1 MSIFSETMT
10 KAISNYRLLLRRYL
24 QQTERMM
31 KLRELNLRDSDIY
44 ESDLAL
50 YQVGKLIVSDI
61 QNNMNQGANKGYYS
75 YSGVAEFGKYLSDYL
90 DNYHVENNRVI
101 HRAQKASRALM
112 TSVQLMTLP
121 RERLNEAVCNQLFD
135 CNRVIADFGSQEQC
149 DLQLQAL
156 IRQQANNPGFYTR
169 IIAHLES
176 LLQSDR
182 SSVAA

>member
-31 KLRELNLRDSDIY
+31 KLRELKLRDSDIY
-44 ESDLAL
+44 ESDIAL
-50 YQVGKLIVSDI
+50 YQVGKSIIKDI
-61 QNNMNQGANKGYYS
+61 QNNMSMGSNMGYYS
-75 YSGVAEFGKYLSDYL
+75 YSGVAEFAKYLSDYL
-90 DNYHVENNRVI
+90 DNYYVENNRVI

-112 TSVQLMTLP
+112 SSVQLMTLP
-121 RERLNEAVCNQLFD
+121 RERLNDAVCNQLFD
-135 CNRVIADFGSQEQC
+135 CNRVIANFGSQEQC

-156 IRQQANNPGFYTR
+156 MRQQASNPGFYTR

-182 SSVAA
+182 SSAAA